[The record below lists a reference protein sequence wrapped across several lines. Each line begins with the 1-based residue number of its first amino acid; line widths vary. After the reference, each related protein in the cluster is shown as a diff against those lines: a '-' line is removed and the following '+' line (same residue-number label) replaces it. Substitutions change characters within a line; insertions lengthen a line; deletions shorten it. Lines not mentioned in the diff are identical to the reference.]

1 MLDCERWSA
10 FWGRFRWKT
19 ALRNEAAYSQVTEMQ
34 LEKIYGKSKE
44 SREFIATLIAG
55 QRGTPHPQASPGMF
69 FSSLP
74 QASASRAL
82 AGAQSEESKT
92 L

>member
-1 MLDCERWSA
+1 
-10 FWGRFRWKT
+10 
-19 ALRNEAAYSQVTEMQ
+19 MQ